1 MSDGFGDL
9 LRAWR
14 RRAGLSQDAL
24 ATRAGLGVRTVRG
37 LETGER
43 SDPKVGTVALLA
55 EALELSGAERSRL
68 FAAAGSAEVVAEP
81 PVVDPVAA
89 AVETLAHAVRVRW
102 QREEEHRQ
110 VHDPLPLPVRWRAA
124 AEDLRDGWANIAKAR
139 PGTSAPAIDLAG
151 SLDEV
156 VAVHRRVPSGRL
168 VVLGRAGAGK
178 TTLTTRFVLDLL
190 ATRAPGALVPV
201 IFGLGSWNPAERD
214 LRDWLTEQLVRDH
227 PGLAGPGPSG
237 STLAAA
243 LVETSRVLPVL
254 DGFDEIAPG
263 LHRAALAA
271 VNQTALPLVLTSRP
285 DEYRAA
291 VEATDV
297 LTAAAAVELVDL
309 TVDDVA
315 DYLPRTTRKATGWEP
330 VVAAVRADPGSAVA
344 TVLTTPLMISLA
356 RRVYSDTPDH
366 DPAELLD
373 TERFPTPASIER
385 HLLASFV
392 PAVYQDRPGEFGDR
406 AQHWLGYL
414 AGHLSALGTHDLAWW
429 RLGTELPR
437 RTRALVVGVVSG
449 IGFGLTDLVVERA
462 LLGVITLGSLL
473 FFPAITLVTGVAFGL
488 MYARVVRA
496 QEHTPTR
503 ARVRLRGWSG
513 GRWSRVR
520 ARARLGLLAGALL
533 GGVYGVLRT
542 IVTWLNAGVALPL
555 TATLNDV
562 CVYSAVFA
570 VGAALALGV
579 TAAVEAPQ
587 DIRSAAGSED
597 LLLSNRGTALVQLA
611 LAVPVFVGV
620 VNLLIGLVVTVSGG
634 VLGGVPVG
642 WGGRDALGVTLIS
655 ALGSALGALFSLSA
669 WGQWLVFGRFWLPLT
684 GRLPWRVT
692 RFVDDAYRRGVL
704 RRAGAVHQFR
714 HARLQEHLHRA
725 LSP

>member
-1 MSDGFGDL
+1 MS
-9 LRAWR
+9 
-14 RRAGLSQDAL
+14 QEAL

-55 EALELSGAERSRL
+55 DALGLSAAERSRL
-68 FAAAGSAEVVAEP
+68 FTAAGSAETSGSAETEGSADSAASAEP
-81 PVVDPVAA
+81 PVVDALAA
-89 AVETLAHAVRVRW
+89 AVESLAHATRARW

-110 VHDPLPLPVRWRAA
+110 VHDPVPLPVRWRAA
-124 AEDLRDGWANIAKAR
+124 AEDLRDSWVNIAKAR
-139 PGTSAPAIDLAG
+139 PGSPAPAVDLAG
-151 SLDEV
+151 RLDEV

-190 ATRAPGALVPV
+190 ATRAPSALVPV
-201 IFGLGSWNPAERD
+201 IFGLGSWNPAERG
-214 LRDWLTEQLVRDH
+214 LRDWLAEQLVRDH
-227 PGLAGPGPSG
+227 PGLAAPGPSG

-243 LVETSRVLPVL
+243 LVETGRVLPVL

-271 VNQTALPLVLTSRP
+271 VNRTALPLVLTSRP

-309 TVDDVA
+309 TADDVA
-315 DYLPRTTRKATGWEP
+315 DYLPRTTRKAAGWEP
-330 VVAAVRADPGSAVA
+330 VVAAVRADPGGPVA

-373 TERFPTPASIER
+373 AGRFPTPASIER
-385 HLLASFV
+385 HLLASFA

-414 AGHLSALGTHDLAWW
+414 AGHLAALGTPDLAWW

-437 RTRALVVGVVSG
+437 RTRALVVGTVSG
-449 IGFGLTDLVVERA
+449 VGFGLTDLVVEWA
-462 LLGVITLGSLL
+462 LLGAITPGSLL
-473 FFPAITLVTGVAFGL
+473 FSPAIALVTGLAFGL
-488 MYARVVRA
+488 MYAHVVGAR
-496 QEHTPTR
+496 EHTPAR

-513 GRWSRVR
+513 GRWAGVR
-520 ARARLGLLAGALL
+520 ARARLGLLVGALL
-533 GGVYGVLRT
+533 GGAFGMLRTVVTWVNAGAAPPVAATVNDVGVYGV
-542 IVTWLNAGVALPL
+542 
-555 TATLNDV
+555 
-562 CVYSAVFA
+562 VFA
-570 VGAALALGV
+570 LGAALALGV

-587 DIRSAAGSED
+587 DIRSAAGPED
-597 LLLSNRGTALVQLA
+597 LLLANRGTALVQLA

-620 VNLLIGLVVTVSGG
+620 VNLLIGLVVAVSGG
-634 VLGGVPVG
+634 VVAGVPVG
-642 WGGRDALGVTLIS
+642 WSGRSALGVTLIS
-655 ALGSALGALFSLSA
+655 ALGSAVGALFSTSA
-669 WGQWLVFGRFWLPLT
+669 WGQWLVLGRFWLPLT

-714 HARLQEHLHRA
+714 HARLQEHLHQARTR
-725 LSP
+725 